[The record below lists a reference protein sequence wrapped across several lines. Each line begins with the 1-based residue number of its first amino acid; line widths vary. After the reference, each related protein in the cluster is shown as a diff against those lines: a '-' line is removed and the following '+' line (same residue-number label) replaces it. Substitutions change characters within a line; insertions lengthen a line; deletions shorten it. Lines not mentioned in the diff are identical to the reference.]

1 MAARTTGGIHVQVIV
16 NEKSID
22 IPNDFKMMDLLN
34 YLDFTKSVAIFVN
47 GKQLL
52 LAEYKS
58 FKLKE
63 DNKIRII
70 KPLGGG

>member
-22 IPNDFKMMDLLN
+22 IPHDSKMVDLLS
-34 YLDFTKSVAIFVN
+34 YLDFTKSVAIFAN

-52 LAEYKS
+52 LAEYES

-63 DNKIRII
+63 DDKIRII